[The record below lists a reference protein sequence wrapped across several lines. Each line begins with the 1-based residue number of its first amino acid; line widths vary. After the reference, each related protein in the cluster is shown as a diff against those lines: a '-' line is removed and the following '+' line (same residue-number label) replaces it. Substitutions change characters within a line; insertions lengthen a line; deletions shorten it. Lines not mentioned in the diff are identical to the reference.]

1 MILRIFIAMVALG
14 LAACETVPATMDPE
28 LFETQLSRI
37 DDNPSVASIENMT
50 TSLLARTDL
59 TPNQRANVLF
69 LRAEKRLDSRFNLP
83 GAIADF
89 DAFVTAIPEDP
100 RVATAERRKIFATSE
115 IDQAQRRLANLQ
127 NLPNWFDDK
136 VLMGDVAAAAARY
149 RKSGL
154 TPNES
159 QVYLLREAGFI
170 CEASSVDTASPESA
184 TDPGEEGSPVH
195 NFGTLRDDVEGAV
208 WCDNPSVS

>member
-1 MILRIFIAMVALG
+1 MIFRIFIAMVALG

-28 LFETQLSRI
+28 LFETQLTGI
-37 DDNPSVASIENMT
+37 DDNPSVASIEGMT

-69 LRAEKRLDSRFNLP
+69 LRAEKRLESRFDLP

-89 DAFVTAIPEDP
+89 DAFIAAIPEDP

-127 NLPNWFDDK
+127 NLPDWFDDK
-136 VLMGDVAAAAARY
+136 ILMGDVAAAAARY

-170 CEASSVDTASPESA
+170 CAAGSVDPASSEPA
-184 TDPGEEGSPVH
+184 TDPAVESSPVH
-195 NFGTLRDDVEGAV
+195 NFGTLRDDVKGAV